1 MRGLNYTANKVS
13 VIWNQALF
21 PNSSIAA
28 IASEL
33 YEKIWEI
40 YMPRGKFNIAIDS
53 SPALQI
59 SLEIVSLFEK
69 IYDG

>member
-1 MRGLNYTANKVS
+1 
-13 VIWNQALF
+13 LF